1 MTTRPRAPRR
11 RATKLTPEIQAEIC
25 RYLRAG
31 NYVETAA
38 VLAGIHKD
46 TFYDWVKRGR
56 RGQEPH
62 AAFVLEVDR
71 AMAHAEAREVAR
83 IVKAAE
89 REWQAAAWRLERRY
103 PQRWGRLVRQEVSG
117 PEGGPLEVQSGVVVL
132 PPESEDA

>member
-1 MTTRPRAPRR
+1 MAETRKRGRR
-11 RATKLTPEIQAEIC
+11 PKLTPEVQALIVT
-25 RYLRAG
+25 YLRAG

-56 RGQEPH
+56 RGEAQYE
-62 AAFVLEVDR
+62 AFVLEIDR

-103 PQRWGRLVRQEVSG
+103 PQRWGRLVRQELSG